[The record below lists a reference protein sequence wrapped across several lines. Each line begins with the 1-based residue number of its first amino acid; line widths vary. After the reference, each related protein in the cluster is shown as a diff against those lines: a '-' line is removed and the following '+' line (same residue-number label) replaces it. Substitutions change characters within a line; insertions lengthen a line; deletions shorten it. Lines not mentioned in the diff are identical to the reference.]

1 MEANKI
7 CSKCQIE
14 KRLTEFY
21 KDKYQKSGYRP
32 SCKICQKIQVKE
44 LQQIYSRLET
54 REEKDKKVCYRCK
67 EERNIREYTK
77 NRYCKDG
84 FDGECKRCKNK
95 YKKEYLKA
103 RRRNDPEFKLLG
115 NLRVRLYNTLKG
127 KKSQTTRQLIGVD
140 FKIFTK
146 WIEFQLEEGMNM
158 KNYGSVWHVDHV
170 LPISS
175 FNLLDEAELQKAMN
189 WANLRPLSPLKNI
202 KKSNKIDPWMYLMQ
216 HVKADYFIKH
226 LDEL

>member
-7 CSKCQIE
+7 CSKCQME
-14 KRLTEFY
+14 KSLTEFY

-32 SCKICQKIQVKE
+32 SCKICLKIQVKE

-67 EERNIREYTK
+67 IEKNIREYTK

-115 NLRVRLYNTLKG
+115 NLRVRLYNALKG
-127 KKSQTTRQLIGVD
+127 KSKSQTTRQLIGID
-140 FKIFTK
+140 FEIFTK
-146 WIEFQLEEGMNM
+146 WIEFQFEEGMTM
-158 KNYGSVWHVDHV
+158 DNYGSVWH
-170 LPISS
+170 L
-175 FNLLDEAELQKAMN
+175 
-189 WANLRPLSPLKNI
+189 
-202 KKSNKIDPWMYLMQ
+202 
-216 HVKADYFIKH
+216 
-226 LDEL
+226 